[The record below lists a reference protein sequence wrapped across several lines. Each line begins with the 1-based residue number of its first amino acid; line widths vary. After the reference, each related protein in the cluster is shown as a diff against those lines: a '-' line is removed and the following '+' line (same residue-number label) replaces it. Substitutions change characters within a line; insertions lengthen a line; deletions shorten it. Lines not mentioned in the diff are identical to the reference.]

1 MEGTKDD
8 NGAFLPAKKLPTIS
22 TVDLGDML
30 TKQLLALHWAT
41 HHLLT
46 KAPVGLTKDDIQSL
60 ATCIK
65 VTSELKGKQKE
76 LMDDLDDSELEQ
88 IAGTSK

>member
-1 MEGTKDD
+1 MEGTKDA

-30 TKQLLALHWAT
+30 TKQLLALAWVTTSLAD
-41 HHLLT
+41 
-46 KAPVGLTKDDIQSL
+46 KAKTGLTKDEIQSL

-65 VTSELKGKQKE
+65 LTMELKSEQKE
-76 LMDDLDDSELEQ
+76 LMDELDDSELEQ
-88 IAGTSK
+88 IAGTPK